1 MINILNVFK
10 KKETIKT
17 LDLTQKIY
25 DIFGEV
31 AKGKYPN
38 RENGEETVIFK
49 ELTLGQVIQDTVL
62 LEGTEVKS
70 IQEEEHL
77 LRYKLYEKSKGEV
90 TNFSEDEI
98 NFIKVLVSKRYL
110 PIFSGQILRQLN
122 K

>member
-1 MINILNVFK
+1 MIFK
-10 KKETIKT
+10 KQKTIKT

-31 AKGKYPN
+31 AKGKYPS

-49 ELTLGQVIQDTVL
+49 ELSLGQVIQDTVL
-62 LEGTEVKS
+62 LEGTEVKT

-77 LRYKLYEKSKGEV
+77 LRYSLYEKSKNEV
-90 TNFSEDEI
+90 ANFSEDEI

-110 PIFSGQILRQLN
+110 PIFSGQILRLLN